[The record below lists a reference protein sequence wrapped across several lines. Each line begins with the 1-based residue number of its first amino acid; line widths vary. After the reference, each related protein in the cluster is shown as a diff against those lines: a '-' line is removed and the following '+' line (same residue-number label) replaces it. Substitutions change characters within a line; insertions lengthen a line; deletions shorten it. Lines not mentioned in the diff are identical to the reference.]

1 MLYSDLSSALRL
13 IYYILYCS
21 SRTAAQIHI
30 WGKLYKDSIEF
41 PKHKQEWGLRAGTA
55 RYASFFSDFALEK
68 SLFPFHVSG
77 GCCPI
82 TGLSVSVDA
91 RTHSS
96 QTKWQKFTLLEFRR
110 LVKFKIRKSKLLP
123 VIDHRI
129 GILNQLHVWG
139 AVTYH
144 QRHTWLNNLVSATP
158 PCALNSFDTWDENM
172 AIDLQHDIPK

>member
-1 MLYSDLSSALRL
+1 MRQTLQGLDRISEAQARMRAAGRHGALRL
-13 IYYILYCS
+13 I
-21 SRTAAQIHI
+21 
-30 WGKLYKDSIEF
+30 
-41 PKHKQEWGLRAGTA
+41 
-55 RYASFFSDFALEK
+55 FFGFRPWEK
-68 SLFPFHVSG
+68 FV
-77 GCCPI
+77 
-82 TGLSVSVDA
+82 SVSCFWRLLSNHRPLGFGRCSHALIPNEMTKIYFA
-91 RTHSS
+91 RV
-96 QTKWQKFTLLEFRR
+96 EFRR